1 MCQMNH
7 CDYSS
12 FNGGVAQSRTPLVYD
27 VITDLDKPITTR
39 QAEPAT
45 SATLLSNLPEAAT
58 SSETLV
64 FRDDAPTM
72 KEHNTKSYQ
81 RHFVT
86 AEMTSSGPTALRCPW
101 NHGRSSMFAALKHIA
116 LLRISCCLRTILF
129 PHNVTCPISRST
141 FTQTTASGK
150 LLDV

>member
-1 MCQMNH
+1 MNH

-45 SATLLSNLPEAAT
+45 SATLPSNLPEAAT

-86 AEMTSSGPTALRCPW
+86 AEMTSSGPTATPLPLESR
-101 NHGRSSMFAALKHIA
+101 A
-116 LLRISCCLRTILF
+116 LLHVCSSETHCATSYFLLF
-129 PHNVTCPISRST
+129 TYNSVSP
-141 FTQTTASGK
+141 
-150 LLDV
+150 